1 MTKHLTPRLVDVLQ
15 ALAAGETLGETAAR
29 LRLSEDTVKT
39 HRRRL
44 YARLG
49 ARTGAHAVAIASGR
63 GLLTS
68 IGGGR

>member
-1 MTKHLTPRLVDVLQ
+1 MNKPLSPRLVDVLQ
-15 ALAAGETLGETAAR
+15 ALAAGETLSETATR
-29 LRLSEDTVKT
+29 LSLSEDTVKT

-49 ARTGAHAVAIASGR
+49 ARTGAHAVAIASR
-63 GLLTS
+63 SELLTP